1 MLQDTAAAAAAY
13 DRALALAPADSRLL
27 YERDQLAKR
36 CGTPPAQRLAALEAH
51 PELVAQRDALAA
63 EACAL
68 YCQEG
73 RPEAAKALLVGRKW
87 QPWEGGE
94 GEALAQ
100 HVRCHLSLVSEVLSR
115 WGAQG
120 LCLVCL
126 VVYSWVSC
134 TAQQRWCVPVEQLEQ
149 PSNDF
154 PRFGKPRRAVP
165 LWWLGGLKKQCSCA
179 KPRWRALPTWGR
191 RNTCWLTIQMCGMR
205 WAAHWQRKG
214 GR

>member
-1 MLQDTAAAAAAY
+1 MLQDPAAAAAAY

-36 CGTPPAQRLAALEAH
+36 CGTPPAQRLAALESH

-73 RPEAAKALLVGRKW
+73 RPEAAKALLEGRKW

-100 HVRCHLSLVSEVLSR
+100 HVRCHLSLVSEVLSG

-120 LCLVCL
+120 LRLVS
-126 VVYSWVSC
+126 YSWVSC
-134 TAQQRWCVPVEQLEQ
+134 AAQRRRWGASE
-149 PSNDF
+149 
-154 PRFGKPRRAVP
+154 
-165 LWWLGGLKKQCSCA
+165 
-179 KPRWRALPTWGR
+179 
-191 RNTCWLTIQMCGMR
+191 
-205 WAAHWQRKG
+205 AAQAAIE
-214 GR
+214 